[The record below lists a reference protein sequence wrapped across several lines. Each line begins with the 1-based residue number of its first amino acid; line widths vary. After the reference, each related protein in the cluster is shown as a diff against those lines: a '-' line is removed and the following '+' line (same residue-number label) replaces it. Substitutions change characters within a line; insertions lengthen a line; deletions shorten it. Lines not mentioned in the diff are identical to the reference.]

1 MTVPVLSS
9 LEARV
14 LGVLVEKQHTVPDT
28 YPLTLN
34 ALVAGCNQKTSR
46 HPVMSA
52 TDAEVQ
58 ATLDHLR
65 AEAWIVETSGG
76 RVMRYAHNVER
87 VLAIPTQSVAIV
99 AALLLRGPQT
109 AAELRVNCERM
120 HAFADVSAVEAFLH
134 ELALRPAG
142 ALVSELP
149 RAPGTRETR
158 WVQHLANAP
167 AASPQAAP
175 GAIAAERIDSEL
187 QHGDTAD
194 LRSDIASL
202 HDGIAELRSE
212 VANLRRD
219 LDRLTAAVAE
229 LRAAHASPTPLSE

>member
-34 ALVAGCNQKTSR
+34 ALVAGCNQRTSR

-58 ATLDHLR
+58 ATLDLLR

-76 RVMRYAHNVER
+76 RVMRYAHNVDR
-87 VLAIPTQSVAIV
+87 VLAIPTQSVAII

-120 HAFADVSAVEAFLH
+120 HAFADVSAVEAFLQ
-134 ELALRPAG
+134 ELAERPAG
-142 ALVSELP
+142 ALVTELP

-158 WVQHLANAP
+158 WMQRLADAHAAP
-167 AASPQAAP
+167 PQAAP
-175 GAIAAERIDSEL
+175 GTIADERGDSEL
-187 QHGDTAD
+187 EHGD
-194 LRSDIASL
+194 
-202 HDGIAELRSE
+202 IAELRSE

-229 LRAAHASPTPLSE
+229 LRAALAPTPPESQ

>member
-14 LGVLVEKQHTVPDT
+14 LGVLVEKQRTVPDT

-46 HPVMSA
+46 HPVMSV

-58 ATLDHLR
+58 ATLDALR
-65 AEAWIVETSGG
+65 ADAWIVETSGG
-76 RVMRYAHNVER
+76 RAMRYAHNVDR
-87 VLAIPTQSVAIV
+87 VLAIPAQSVAIV
-99 AALLLRGPQT
+99 AALMLRGPQT

-134 ELALRPAG
+134 ELAERPAG
-142 ALVSELP
+142 ALVTELA
-149 RAPGTRETR
+149 RTPGTRETR
-158 WVQHLANAP
+158 WVQRLADAP
-167 AASPQAAP
+167 AAPSQVTP
-175 GAIAAERIDSEL
+175 GAVADERGDSEL
-187 QHGDTAD
+187 QHGDIAD
-194 LRSDIASL
+194 LR
-202 HDGIAELRSE
+202 RE
-212 VANLRRD
+212 VADLRRD

-229 LRAAHASPTPLSE
+229 LRTALAPAPPRSD